1 MTRPPETD
9 PPAGAAA
16 PSAPEA
22 RAPMAPDTVLFQALL
37 SRAATDVEAVLSDL
51 LPPEGGALE
60 AAMRYGVLQ
69 GGKRMRA
76 FLVLESA
83 ALFNVPRAQA
93 LRVAAAV
100 ECVHA
105 YSLIHDDL
113 PAMDDDDLRRGKPTV
128 HRVWDEA
135 TAILAG
141 DALQTLAFEILAAD
155 QGGIDPRIRMRLIQ
169 GLGQASGW
177 RGMVGGQALDIA
189 AESAPGPLDIEATT
203 ALQALKTGALI
214 IWAAEAGALLGR
226 SDGSHLRAYAADL
239 GLAFQIRDDILDVE
253 GDPETAGKRLRKD
266 AEAGKATFVSLLGL
280 EGARGRAADLVARA
294 CDALA
299 PYGSAARNL
308 RLAAGFALDRA
319 A

>member
-1 MTRPPETD
+1 MAPNPLPVTETSEPPRTRTPAPESPET
-9 PPAGAAA
+9 ARFRVLLAE
-16 PSAPEA
+16 SAKA
-22 RAPMAPDTVLFQALL
+22 
-37 SRAATDVEAVLSDL
+37 VETVLSDM
-51 LPPEGGALE
+51 LPTEGGALE

-69 GGKRMRA
+69 GGKRLRA
-76 FLVLESA
+76 FLALESA
-83 ALFNVPRAQA
+83 ELFRVPRLQA
-93 LRVAAAV
+93 LRAAAAV

-128 HRVWDEA
+128 HRAWDEA

-141 DALQTLAFEILAAD
+141 DALQTFAFDILASD
-155 QGGIDPRIRMRLIQ
+155 HGGIDPRIRVRLMQ
-169 GLGQASGW
+169 GLAQAAGW

-189 AESAPGPLDIEATT
+189 AETAAQPLDIEATT

-214 IWAAEAGALLGR
+214 IWSAESGAILGR
-226 SDGSHLRAYAADL
+226 SDPGPLRAYAADL

-266 AEAGKATFVSLLGL
+266 EAAGKATFVSLLGI
-280 EGARGRAADLVARA
+280 EGARARAAELVESARGQLSA
-294 CDALA
+294 
-299 PYGSAARNL
+299 YGSAAGNL

>member
-1 MTRPPETD
+1 MTSEAVTSETAPRAPET
-9 PPAGAAA
+9 
-16 PSAPEA
+16 PEA
-22 RAPMAPDTVLFQALL
+22 ARFRALL
-37 SRAATDVEAVLSDL
+37 AEAAVAVETALSDL

-69 GGKRMRA
+69 GGKRLRA
-76 FLVLESA
+76 FLALESA
-83 ALFNVPRAQA
+83 ALFNVPRIQA
-93 LRVAAAV
+93 LRAAAAV
-100 ECVHA
+100 ECVHG

-141 DALQTLAFEILAAD
+141 DALQTLAFDILAAD
-155 QGGIDPRIRMRLIQ
+155 QGGIDPRLRVRLIQ
-169 GLGQASGW
+169 GLAQASGW

-189 AESAPGPLDIEATT
+189 AETAAEPLDIEATT

-214 IWAAEAGALLGR
+214 IWAAESGAILGR
-226 SDGSHLRAYAADL
+226 SDAGPLRAYAADL

-266 AEAGKATFVSLLGL
+266 EAAGKATFVSLLGL
-280 EGARGRAADLVARA
+280 AGARARA
-294 CDALA
+294 TALVESARAHLA
-299 PYGSAARNL
+299 PYGSAAGNL
-308 RLAAGFALDRA
+308 RLAASFALDRA